1 MEATFWALVPPILA
15 IIISLIAKEV
25 NLSLVIGIVMGCGLY
40 CSFNPFTTATTMF
53 DIMSSKVYGNMGVLF
68 FIILLGMI
76 VHLMNMSGAT
86 HEYAKW
92 ASRRLKTRKQSLL
105 ATMALGI
112 IIFVDDY
119 FNCLTVGTVMRPIT
133 DKNKISR
140 EKLAYIIDSTAA
152 PICIIA
158 PISSWAAAVSSS
170 LPDGSSIDGFQLFMK
185 TIFCN
190 YYSWLSFGMILFTV
204 ILSVD
209 FGKMREYEKKA
220 LAGELEVAEDII
232 PDSNRHGKVA
242 DLLLPV
248 IALIALSIVSMLYT
262 GGFFDGGM
270 SIGDAFANCDAILGL
285 AMGAAY
291 TVIFVAL
298 LYLPRKIVTP
308 KEFLDG
314 LVQGFI
320 NMVPATLI
328 LTFAWTLSGICG
340 GDYLNAGG
348 FVADVVNKYSIS
360 LNLMP
365 AIFFVIALL
374 LAFSTGTSWGTFAIL
389 LPITVS
395 VFGDQL
401 LPLTAITTAA
411 VLGGSVCGDH
421 ISPISDT
428 TILSSTGAG
437 CSHINHV
444 STQMQYGLVVAAIS
458 VMSYIVG
465 GITES
470 AMAGFVTGFAA
481 LIVFVVGIKV
491 YYNRKAVD

>member
-1 MEATFWALVPPILA
+1 MQATIWALVPPVLA
-15 IIISLIAKEV
+15 IVISLITKEV
-25 NLSLVIGIVMGCGLY
+25 NLSLIIGIIVGCGIY
-40 CSFNPFTTATTMF
+40 CSFNPFTTVTTMF
-53 DIMSSKVYGNMGVLF
+53 DIMSTKVYGNMGVLF

-86 HEYAKW
+86 REYAKW
-92 ASRRLKTRKQSLL
+92 ASKKLKTRKQSML

-152 PICIIA
+152 PVCIIA

-190 YYSWLSFGMILFTV
+190 YYSWLSLGMILLTV
-204 ILSVD
+204 LFSAD
-209 FGKMREYEKKA
+209 FGKMREFEKKA
-220 LAGELEVAEDII
+220 IDGKANFAVDEDT
-232 PDSNRHGKVA
+232 NTKRNGKVI
-242 DLLLPV
+242 DLILPV
-248 IALIALSIVSMLYT
+248 VFLIAFSIISMLYT
-262 GGFFDGGM
+262 GGLFDGNL

-291 TVIFVAL
+291 SVIFVAL

-308 KEFLDG
+308 KEFFDG
-314 LVQGFI
+314 LVQGFV

-340 GDYLNAGG
+340 TDYLNAGG
-348 FVADVVNKYSIS
+348 FVASVVEKYSIP
-360 LNLMP
+360 LNMMP
-365 AIFFVIALL
+365 AIFFVVALL

-395 VFGDQL
+395 VFGDQI

-437 CSHINHV
+437 CNHINHV
-444 STQMQYGLVVAAIS
+444 STQMQYGIVVAIIS
-458 VMSYIVG
+458 VISYIVSG
-465 GITES
+465 WTE
-470 AMAGFVTGFAA
+470 MVTLGLGVGVVLLVGF
-481 LIVFVVGIKV
+481 IVSVKR
-491 YYNRKAVD
+491 YYRVKGL

>member
-1 MEATFWALVPPILA
+1 MQATIWALVPPVLA
-15 IIISLIAKEV
+15 IVISLITKEV
-25 NLSLVIGIVMGCGLY
+25 NLSLIIGIIVGCGIY
-40 CSFNPFTTATTMF
+40 CSFNPFTTVTTMF
-53 DIMSSKVYGNMGVLF
+53 DIMSTKVYGNMGVLF

-86 HEYAKW
+86 REYAKW
-92 ASRRLKTRKQSLL
+92 ASKKLKTRKQSML

-152 PICIIA
+152 PVCIIA

-190 YYSWLSFGMILFTV
+190 YYSWLSLGMILLTV
-204 ILSVD
+204 LFSAD
-209 FGKMREYEKKA
+209 FGKMREFEKKA
-220 LAGELEVAEDII
+220 IDGKANFAVDEDT
-232 PDSNRHGKVA
+232 NTKRNGKVI
-242 DLLLPV
+242 DLILPV
-248 IALIALSIVSMLYT
+248 VFLIAFSIISMLYT
-262 GGFFDGGM
+262 GGLFDGNL

-291 TVIFVAL
+291 SVIFVAL

-308 KEFLDG
+308 KEFFDG
-314 LVQGFI
+314 LVQGFV

-340 GDYLNAGG
+340 TDYLNAGG
-348 FVADVVNKYSIS
+348 FVASVVEKYSIP
-360 LNLMP
+360 LNMMP
-365 AIFFVIALL
+365 AIFFVVALL

-395 VFGDQL
+395 VFGDQI

-437 CSHINHV
+437 CKHINHV
-444 STQMQYGLVVAAIS
+444 STQMQYGIVVAIIS
-458 VMSYIVG
+458 VISYIVSG
-465 GITES
+465 WTE
-470 AMAGFVTGFAA
+470 MVTLGLGVGVVLLVGF
-481 LIVFVVGIKV
+481 IVSVKR
-491 YYNRKAVD
+491 YYRVKGL

>member
-15 IIISLIAKEV
+15 IIISLITKEV

-40 CSFNPFTTATTMF
+40 CSFDPFTTATTMF

-68 FIILLGMI
+68 FVILLGMI

-140 EKLAYIIDSTAA
+140 EKLAYIIDSTAV
-152 PICIIA
+152 PVCIIA

-190 YYSWLSFGMILFTV
+190 YYSWLSLGMILFTV
-204 ILSVD
+204 LLSVD
-209 FGKMREYEKKA
+209 FGKMREYEKNA
-220 LAGELEVAEDII
+220 LAGELEVAEDIV
-232 PDSNRHGKVA
+232 PYSNRHGKVA

-248 IALIALSIVSMLYT
+248 IALIVLSIISMLYT
-262 GGFFDGGM
+262 GGFFDGEM

-365 AIFFVIALL
+365 AIFFVIASL

-395 VFGDQL
+395 VFDDQL

-444 STQMQYGLVVAAIS
+444 STQMQYGLVVAAMS
-458 VMSYIVG
+458 VVSYLVG
-465 GITES
+465 GFTES
-470 AMAGFVTGFAA
+470 TAAGFVTGFAV
-481 LIVFVVGIKV
+481 LIVFVLGAKKFYSAKEV
-491 YYNRKAVD
+491 

>member
-1 MEATFWALVPPILA
+1 METTFWALVPPILA
-15 IIISLIAKEV
+15 IIISLITKEV
-25 NLSLVIGIVMGCGLY
+25 NLSLIIGIVVGCGLY
-40 CSFNPFTTATTMF
+40 CGFNPFTTTTTMF

-86 HEYAKW
+86 YEYAKW
-92 ASRRLKTRKQSLL
+92 ASKRLKTRKQSLL
-105 ATMALGI
+105 ATVALGI

-119 FNCLTVGTVMRPIT
+119 FNCLTVGTVMKPII
-133 DKNKISR
+133 DKHKISR

-185 TIFCN
+185 SIFCN
-190 YYSWLSFGMILFTV
+190 YYSWLSLGMILLTIIFS
-204 ILSVD
+204 LD
-209 FGKMREYEKKA
+209 FGKMREFERKA
-220 LAGELEVAEDII
+220 LNEELVLTDESCSDH
-232 PDSNRHGKVA
+232 HGKVI

-248 IALIALSIVSMLYT
+248 IALIAFSIISMLYT
-262 GGFFDGGM
+262 GGFFAGGI

-285 AMGAAY
+285 AMGAAFS
-291 TVIFVAL
+291 VVFVAL
-298 LYLPRKIVTP
+298 LYLLRKIVTS
-308 KEFLDG
+308 KEFVDG

-348 FVADVVNKYSIS
+348 FVAAMVEKYSIS
-360 LNLMP
+360 FSFMP
-365 AIFFVIALL
+365 AIFFIIALL

-395 VFGDQL
+395 VFGDEL

-411 VLGGSVCGDH
+411 VLGGAVCGDH

-428 TILSSTGAG
+428 TIL
-437 CSHINHV
+437 
-444 STQMQYGLVVAAIS
+444 
-458 VMSYIVG
+458 
-465 GITES
+465 
-470 AMAGFVTGFAA
+470 
-481 LIVFVVGIKV
+481 
-491 YYNRKAVD
+491 